1 MGRATN
7 RTSRCPT
14 HRRSPP
20 KALAQPTPLRR
31 CDGGGLRTQGRAFR
45 PVLMCWRGRRNYD
58 RTKGD
63 REHTTS
69 GAATN
74 DQGNS
79 LEPATGFRKEAER
92 REQGAHGLSING
104 GSVIASATMV

>member
-1 MGRATN
+1 
-7 RTSRCPT
+7 
-14 HRRSPP
+14 
-20 KALAQPTPLRR
+20 
-31 CDGGGLRTQGRAFR
+31 
-45 PVLMCWRGRRNYD
+45 MCWQGRRNYH

-79 LEPATGFRKEAER
+79 RNAQQQETLRSAVAGVPGSRCAEAALAR
-92 REQGAHGLSING
+92 PPRGL
-104 GSVIASATMV
+104 ALWRHAM